1 MDDKLYAK
9 SLMTFD
15 HTYEPQVEM
24 YDKLPYARDIDVCD
38 WKKPRM
44 SSGNIVKFFQY
55 ELGKEQIIQNDFEIE
70 PENPSPDET
79 EAAENGVSST
89 EASDAPLSDE
99 DLGALL
105 TEELPND
112 AQLEEELAGLSDT
125 LQEND
130 ETSESE

>member
-1 MDDKLYAK
+1 MEDKLYAK

-24 YDKLPYARDIDVCD
+24 YDKLPYTRDIDVCD

-70 PENPSPDET
+70 PENPSPDEP
-79 EAAENGVSST
+79 EAAGNGVSNE

-99 DLGALL
+99 DIGALL
-105 TEELPND
+105 TEELPHD
-112 AQLEEELAGLSDT
+112 PQLEEELAGLSDN

-130 ETSESE
+130 EISENK

>member
-15 HTYEPQVEM
+15 HTYEPQMEM
-24 YDKLPYARDIDVCD
+24 YDKLPYARDINVCD

-44 SSGNIVKFFQY
+44 ASGNIVKFFQY
-55 ELGKEQIIQNDFEIE
+55 ELGKKQIIQNDFEIE
-70 PENPSPDET
+70 PENLSSGET
-79 EAAENGVSST
+79 ESADNEASNA

-112 AQLEEELAGLSDT
+112 TQLEEELAGLSDT
-125 LQEND
+125 LQEDN
-130 ETSESE
+130 EMSENE